1 MKVNRFRKLN
11 FIITII
17 PLIFILMVSNAWAAN
32 GAETGAIV
40 GSIVGAILGTIIMF
54 RIHPIL
60 GIITLIGAIAA
71 IGKMIGN

>member
-1 MKVNRFRKLN
+1 MKINHFRKLN

-17 PLIFILMVSNAWAAN
+17 ALIFILMASNAWAAN
-32 GAETGAIV
+32 GAETGTIV
-40 GSIVGAILGTIIMF
+40 MF

-71 IGKMIGN
+71 IGRMAGN